1 MNMKLS
7 EKIITGTIVA
17 NRDYRGSH
25 GVESYLIIKDYQYNS
40 YKYYIKNTDKKFHC
54 DEKITMGDIKYV
66 KENGHFIRLATK
78 IYG

>member
-25 GVESYLIIKDYQYNS
+25 GVSYLIIKDYQYNY

-54 DEKITMGDIKYV
+54 DEKITMGDIKYF
-66 KENGHFIRLATK
+66 KENRSFIRLATK
-78 IYG
+78 IYE